1 VEKPEDVKRER
12 ELLEVSK
19 LTDELQE
26 LVEIKKCLAELVRLT
41 RVQTFPNIKACLENS
56 LGSPPKRL
64 AYDLT
69 DGEHS
74 QTEIARAVGVTQ
86 PAVSYWWNEWKKL
99 GLTDKSDR
107 YPGRQER
114 CFDLRDFDI
123 PVPSPNDL
131 RGSD

>member
-1 VEKPEDVKRER
+1 MKRER
-12 ELLEVSK
+12 KLLEVSK

-26 LVEIKKCLAELVRLT
+26 LVEIRECLAELVRLT

-56 LGSPPKRL
+56 LGSPKERL

-74 QTEIARAVGVTQ
+74 QTQIAKAVGVTQ
-86 PAVSYWWNEWKKL
+86 PAVSYWWNKWRKL

-107 YPGRQER
+107 YPGRQQR
-114 CFDLRDFDI
+114 CFALRDFGI
-123 PVPSPNDL
+123 PVPSPKDL
-131 RGSD
+131 RGSN